1 MMIFYTE
8 FDISGIWK
16 SHSWILNF
24 IVPFNMSLGP
34 LIYLYSRSLIFEEKS
49 ITRKSY
55 LHFLPVLIDLKR
67 QIIFLFYFT
76 GLLSVPFIQNFY
88 FLAATQRFLLSPN
101 LFRVLPGFI
110 SCSIYCGLTYRTINT
125 HLESIELSA
134 DKLTDLKW
142 IGKLMQLLSILLG
155 VWLITIIVDFFP
167 GKIPSYSWTRYLL
180 GLPAIVFVYW
190 LGVTTFLRQNKMQ
203 ARDIEAYNKKVTKAY
218 FQPWQAD
225 HFVQKLNQL
234 MQDQKLYLDPLLK
247 LDSVSAR
254 SSIPEKQISYLLN
267 QHMGKNFNDFVN
279 SYRIEEAKK
288 KLSDPACNKF
298 TISAIAFDCGFNS
311 LATFQRAFKQFT
323 GITPS
328 QYQNASK
335 SPYSAV
341 NTTQIVI

>member
-1 MMIFYTE
+1 
-8 FDISGIWK
+8 
-16 SHSWILNF
+16 
-24 IVPFNMSLGP
+24 
-34 LIYLYSRSLIFEEKS
+34 
-49 ITRKSY
+49 
-55 LHFLPVLIDLKR
+55 
-67 QIIFLFYFT
+67 Q
-76 GLLSVPFIQNFY
+76 
-88 FLAATQRFLLSPN
+88 
-101 LFRVLPGFI
+101 VLPGFI
-110 SCSIYCGLTYRTINT
+110 SCSVYCGLTYRIVKT
-125 HLESIELSA
+125 HLESKELSTH
-134 DKLTDLKW
+134 KLTDLKW
-142 IGKLMQLLSILLG
+142 IGKLMRLLSVLLG
-155 VWLITIIVDFFP
+155 LWLITIIVDFFP

-247 LDSVSAR
+247 LDNVSTT
-254 SSIPEKQISYLLN
+254 SGISEKQISYLLN

-279 SYRIEEAKK
+279 NYRIEEAKK

-311 LATFQRAFKQFT
+311 LATFQRAFKQST